1 MRQPNS
7 MSELF
12 KLADY
17 CWDHSDEEIM
27 REKKAYLD
35 KFLNESGY
43 IREICVYLQ
52 RQGGKNCFVLETL
65 TVLDFLF
72 TESCHYM
79 LGMFNTLD

>member
-1 MRQPNS
+1 

-17 CWDHSDEEIM
+17 CAEHSHEEVM
-27 REKKAYLD
+27 KEKKAFLD
-35 KFLNESGY
+35 RFLNESGY
-43 IREICVYLQ
+43 IRETCVYLQ
-52 RQGGKNCFVLETL
+52 RQGGKNCFVLGTL

-72 TESCHYM
+72 LETCHYM